1 MERSFIKPM
10 DEYQELR
17 INFDRFKKRL
27 NEINRIGAMEG
38 GGVCRLSL
46 SDEDKAA
53 RDLLKRWTQELD
65 IELEI
70 DQIGNMFLTLPG
82 ETNEPCVMTGSHL
95 DTVGTGGL
103 FDGPLG
109 VLGGLEII
117 ETLRENRIRPKRT
130 LKVANFTNEEG
141 VRFTP
146 DMMGSLAFKK
156 GISIDELHG
165 IESVDG
171 KVLLGDELIRIG
183 YKGKFEPGHFPV
195 SAFVEIHIEQG
206 PILENEGLNIGAVTK
221 VQGIYWTEYTILGR
235 AAHAGTTPIELRKD
249 AGLVAAQLTAFVREK
264 ANELDGVGT
273 VGITEVSPNLI
284 NVVPEKVRLTTDLRH
299 PEKEKL
305 KKFQSEV
312 DEKIKALCDQEN
324 TRFERKERV
333 RFDPV
338 DLSGE
343 VAGAIQEQAQKLGF
357 SSKRMISGAGHDAQ
371 MMAAIC
377 PTSMIF
383 VPSVDGISHNIEEF
397 TKDEDLDRGINV
409 LLHVMLDLANR

>member
-1 MERSFIKPM
+1 MN
-10 DEYQELR
+10 ELIGLQ

-27 NEINRIGAMEG
+27 NQINEYGAMEG

-46 SDEDKAA
+46 TDEDKAA
-53 RDLLKRWTQELD
+53 RDLLKHWAEELNLK
-65 IELEI
+65 LEV
-70 DQIGNMFLTLPG
+70 DGIGNMFLTLSG
-82 ETNEPCVMTGSHL
+82 QTDEPCVMTGSHL

-117 ETLRENRIRPKRT
+117 ETLKENDIQLKRP

-156 GISIDELHG
+156 AITPKELYD

-171 KVLLGDELIRIG
+171 KVLLGEELERIG
-183 YKGKFEPGHFPV
+183 YKGEHEPGQFPV
-195 SAFVEIHIEQG
+195 SHFVEIHIEQG
-206 PILENEGLNIGAVTK
+206 PILENEKIDIGAVTK
-221 VQGIYWTEYTILGR
+221 VQGIYWTEYQILGR
-235 AAHAGTTPIELRKD
+235 AAHAGTTPIPLRED
-249 AGLVAAQLTAFVREK
+249 AGVVAARLTSFVRDK
-264 ANELDGVGT
+264 AEELGGAGT

-299 PEKEKL
+299 PQKEKL
-305 KKFQSEV
+305 KALQQAV
-312 DEKIKALCDQEN
+312 DKKIEELCKAEG

-333 RFDPV
+333 RFEPV
-338 DLSGE
+338 DFSPE
-343 VAGAIQEQAQKLGF
+343 VAELIEQKAKELGY
-357 SSKRMISGAGHDAQ
+357 SSRKMISGAGHDAQ
-371 MMAAIC
+371 MMAAVC

-383 VPSVDGISHNIEEF
+383 VPSVNGISHNIEEF
-397 TKDEDLDRGINV
+397 TKDEDLERGLNTLLRV
-409 LLHVMLDLANR
+409 LLELSNR